1 MYAGDVTPTEAFE
14 AASSDPAAVIVDVRT
29 RPELIYV
36 GAPALAGI
44 GKKLSPHTV
53 RREREAGRLPFI
65 RIRDLVRY
73 RPEDVEAYLQ
83 HQSHD
88 DYELRPTGTAKV
100 AAIR

>member
-1 MYAGDVTPTEAFE
+1 MLGLYTTE
-14 AASSDPAAVIVDVRT
+14 T
-29 RPELIYV
+29 
-36 GAPALAGI
+36 LADY
-44 GKKLSPHTV
+44 LQVSPHTV
-53 RREREAGRLPFI
+53 RREREAGRLPFV

-88 DYELRPTGTAKV
+88 DYESRVSGPARV